1 MVRYLHPCSS
11 NPTVQSNS
19 MWTWKHTDWTA
30 LQYGLKRKL
39 GKQEERKNL
48 TGRVQC
54 VQVCVCAAA
63 VDKCKVAATP
73 KDNPVFIFRYCR
85 NSYITQRYRLLKLH
99 SLLQSWQRF
108 FYYICS
114 LHSATEFSGKIG
126 RKWQLE
132 GADEKWIFIRL
143 LSWRISYL
151 AIMIHGISQHL
162 PRKKET
168 QPAWGWQSQSRHCS

>member
-11 NPTVQSNS
+11 SPTVQSNS

-39 GKQEERKNL
+39 GKQEGRKNL

-54 VQVCVCAAA
+54 VQVCVCAVA

-108 FYYICS
+108 FLLY
-114 LHSATEFSGKIG
+114 
-126 RKWQLE
+126 
-132 GADEKWIFIRL
+132 L
-143 LSWRISYL
+143 LSTLSNRVLRENREEMATRRSRWKVNFHQIAFLKDFLSG
-151 AIMIHGISQHL
+151 HNDTWHL
-162 PRKKET
+162 PAPPQEEGSSACLGLAV
-168 QPAWGWQSQSRHCS
+168 PE